1 VTKCAEETSR
11 VFATIFADV
20 TFRLALLS
28 ANNEQQ
34 FVNIIENRALGLSN
48 KSQSNST
55 KEDFLQRLEPKQVL
69 IKCFELMTNIIAITT
84 SLAIIPLFNRNQVF
98 D

>member
-1 VTKCAEETSR
+1 MTKSAEEASR

-34 FVNIIENRALGLSN
+34 FVNIIANRAHNLT
-48 KSQSNST
+48 KNSHFNFL
-55 KEDFLQRLEPKQVL
+55 KHDDFLQRLEPRLSLTVRHL
-69 IKCFELMTNIIAITT
+69 SFIFIA
-84 SLAIIPLFNRNQVF
+84 V
-98 D
+98 

>member
-1 VTKCAEETSR
+1 VTKSAEEASR

-34 FVNIIENRALGLSN
+34 FVNIIANRAHSLTT
-48 KSQSNST
+48 NSHLNFL
-55 KEDFLQRLEPKQVL
+55 KHDDFLQRLEPRLSLTVRYL
-69 IKCFELMTNIIAITT
+69 CVIFIAI
-84 SLAIIPLFNRNQVF
+84 
-98 D
+98 

>member
-1 VTKCAEETSR
+1 VTKSAEEASR

-34 FVNIIENRALGLSN
+34 FVNIIANRAHKLTENSN
-48 KSQSNST
+48 YNFVKHD
-55 KEDFLQRLEPKQVL
+55 DFLQRLEPRLSLTVRHL
-69 IKCFELMTNIIAITT
+69 CVIFIAI
-84 SLAIIPLFNRNQVF
+84 SIQ
-98 D
+98 